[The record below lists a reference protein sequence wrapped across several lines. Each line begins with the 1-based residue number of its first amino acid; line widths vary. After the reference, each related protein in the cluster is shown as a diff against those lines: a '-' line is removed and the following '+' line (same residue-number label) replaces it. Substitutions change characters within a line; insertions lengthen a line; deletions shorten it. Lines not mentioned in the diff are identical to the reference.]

1 MSAADLKSTAR
12 ITKALADPQRL
23 RILLMLRGGERCV
36 CQIVEAL
43 ALAPSTVSKHLSLLD
58 AAGLVASR
66 KQGRWIY
73 YRLPDGPAAEPSRLI
88 LVWLHDRLKTDLVVR
103 QDARKLTSA
112 ALSDPHNVCR
122 TQRQRKSPGKAQRR
136 TP

>member
-1 MSAADLKSTAR
+1 MNEAPLKSTAR

-23 RILLMLRGGERCV
+23 RILMMLRPGERCV
-36 CQIVEAL
+36 CQIVEVL

-58 AAGLVASR
+58 AAGLVIAR

-88 LVWLHDRLKTDLVVR
+88 LAWLHARLKTDSTVR
-103 QDARKLTSA
+103 QDARKLTSLA
-112 ALSDPHNVCR
+112 IRDPKKLCA
-122 TQRQRKSPGKAQRR
+122 KK
-136 TP
+136 

>member
-1 MSAADLKSTAR
+1 MSEAPLKSTAR

-23 RILLMLRGGERCV
+23 RILMMLRPGERCV

-58 AAGLVASR
+58 AAGLVVSR

-73 YRLPDGPAAEPSRLI
+73 YRLPDGPDAEPSRLI
-88 LVWLHDRLKTDLVVR
+88 LVWLQDRLKTDPTLR
-103 QDARKLTSA
+103 QDARKLNSTA
-112 ALSDPHNVCR
+112 IRDPENVCR
-122 TQRQRKSPGKAQRR
+122 TQRQRTSPGK
-136 TP
+136 

>member
-1 MSAADLKSTAR
+1 MNEAPLKSTAR

-23 RILLMLRGGERCV
+23 RILMMLRPGERCV
-36 CQIVEAL
+36 CQIVEVL

-58 AAGLVASR
+58 AAGLVIAR

-88 LVWLHDRLKTDLVVR
+88 LVWLQDRLKTDPTLR
-103 QDARKLTSA
+103 QDARKLNSTA
-112 ALSDPHNVCR
+112 IRDPKQLCR
-122 TQRQRKSPGKAQRR
+122 KN
-136 TP
+136 

>member
-1 MSAADLKSTAR
+1 MNEAPLKSTAR

-23 RILLMLRGGERCV
+23 RILMMLRPGERCV
-36 CQIVEAL
+36 CQIVEVL

-58 AAGLVASR
+58 AAGLVVPR

-88 LVWLHDRLKTDLVVR
+88 LVWLQDRLKTDPTLR
-103 QDARKLTSA
+103 QDARKLNSTA
-112 ALSDPHNVCR
+112 IRDPKQLCR
-122 TQRQRKSPGKAQRR
+122 KK
-136 TP
+136 

>member
-1 MSAADLKSTAR
+1 MSEAPLKSTAR

-23 RILLMLRGGERCV
+23 RILMMLRPGERCA

-58 AAGLVASR
+58 AAGLVAAR

-73 YRLPDGPAAEPSRLI
+73 YRLAEGPAAEPFRLI
-88 LVWLHDRLKTDLVVR
+88 LAWLHDRLKNDPSVR
-103 QDARKLTSA
+103 QDARKLKSTA
-112 ALSDPHNVCR
+112 IRDPNQLCR
-122 TQRQRKSPGKAQRR
+122 KK
-136 TP
+136 